1 MDGGEMTMGDLM
13 KLFAIR
19 EALADVQEKKINVL
33 LTVIADMADVLQAIV
48 DAGALEGCDDE
59 FIETVESLIENGQE
73 IVAISEEKGVLQ

>member
-1 MDGGEMTMGDLM
+1 MAEGEMNMGDLM

-48 DAGALEGCDDE
+48 DAGALEECDDE
-59 FIETVESLIENGQE
+59 FIETVESLIVNGQE

>member
-1 MDGGEMTMGDLM
+1 MDESEMTVGELM

-19 EALADVQEKKINVL
+19 EALADVQEKKISVL

-48 DAGALEGCDDE
+48 DAGVLEGCDDE
-59 FIETVESLIENGQE
+59 FVETVESLIENGQE